1 MYETLVHQH
10 TFSVCVS
17 DLICHTSIN
26 NITVMLGIYVVN
38 VQVLYL
44 TLSDIFQIFEKY
56 VRKKSLIYSG
66 YKKKC
71 KLLKDSPRG
80 LKMAIAKTFSFI
92 SFSTI

>member
-1 MYETLVHQH
+1 MGFVKGEEELTISEKKVSFKLCFVYETLVHQH

-44 TLSDIFQIFEKY
+44 TLNDIFQIFENSDNSNSMLE
-56 VRKKSLIYSG
+56 RK
-66 YKKKC
+66 
-71 KLLKDSPRG
+71 
-80 LKMAIAKTFSFI
+80 A
-92 SFSTI
+92 

>member
-26 NITVMLGIYVVN
+26 NTTVILGIYVVN

-44 TLSDIFQIFEKY
+44 TLNDIFQIFEN
-56 VRKKSLIYSG
+56 SDNSNSE

-71 KLLKDSPRG
+71 KLLKDSLRG

>member
-10 TFSVCVS
+10 TFIVWVS

-44 TLSDIFQIFEKY
+44 TLNDIFQIFENSDNTNSMLE
-56 VRKKSLIYSG
+56 RK
-66 YKKKC
+66 
-71 KLLKDSPRG
+71 
-80 LKMAIAKTFSFI
+80 A
-92 SFSTI
+92 

>member
-44 TLSDIFQIFEKY
+44 TLNDIFQIFENSDNSNSMLE
-56 VRKKSLIYSG
+56 RK
-66 YKKKC
+66 
-71 KLLKDSPRG
+71 
-80 LKMAIAKTFSFI
+80 A
-92 SFSTI
+92 